1 MNEELTIAPL
11 HAGQALPKYN
21 SIVPVD
27 NSPSGLLRLAVERN
41 LDIDKLQKFM
51 ELHREWEVNEARKAY
66 YLAVSEFKRNPP
78 TVTKDKKNTQYD
90 SWYTSIGNLTSTV
103 NTELG
108 KHGLSA
114 NWSYDQGEKTI
125 SATCILTHAMG
136 HHESV
141 TLSAPPD
148 VSGSKNPI
156 QQIKSTTT
164 YLRIATFEAVTG
176 VASNEH
182 NVNDDGNG
190 SGKPPEPVITEKQA
204 ADLHTMMEDFINN
217 KKSFLAWL
225 KVESLSE
232 LPVRKYQMALDKCE
246 AARKRRG
253 AK

>member
-11 HAGQALPKYN
+11 QTAPVYSSL
-21 SIVPVD
+21 VPVD

-51 ELHREWEVNEARKAY
+51 DLHREWEANEARKAY

-78 TVTKDKKNTQYD
+78 TVTKDKKNTQYEGA
-90 SWYTSIGNLTSTV
+90 WYTSIGNLTSTV
-103 NTELG
+103 NAELG

-125 SATCILTHAMG
+125 SVTCILTHAMG

-141 TLSAPPD
+141 TLSGPPD
-148 VSGSKNPI
+148 VSGAKNPI

-176 VASNEH
+176 IASNEH
-182 NVNDDGNG
+182 NINDDGNS
-190 SGKPPEPVITEKQA
+190 SGKPPEERITEKQA
-204 ADLHTMMEDFINN
+204 ADLHTMMEDNINN

-232 LPVRKYQMALDKCE
+232 LPASKYQMALDKCE